1 MQFYLNCIIEIIKRL
16 RVEQKIQKA
25 YDRLKELEIFSD
37 DFDTFKNF
45 FYDNLKE
52 DRKDE
57 AIELLLMVIF
67 KLLKSQG
74 ERFNI
79 LLENVDNTTKDKLIL
94 WLNESLKK
102 ANNDK

>member
-1 MQFYLNCIIEIIKRL
+1 METRIK
-16 RVEQKIQKA
+16 KA
-25 YDRLKELEIFSD
+25 YDRLKELELFSD
-37 DFDTFKNF
+37 DFETFKNF
-45 FYDNLKE
+45 FYDNFKE

-74 ERFNI
+74 ERFNT
-79 LLENVDNTTKDKLIL
+79 LLENTNNTTKNNLIK
-94 WLNESLKK
+94 WLDESLLK

>member
-1 MQFYLNCIIEIIKRL
+1 MEVKIK
-16 RVEQKIQKA
+16 KA

-37 DFDTFKNF
+37 DFEAFKNF

-79 LLENVDNTTKDKLIL
+79 LLENADNTTKNKLKT
-94 WLNESLKK
+94 WLDESLKK

>member
-1 MQFYLNCIIEIIKRL
+1 MEIKIK
-16 RVEQKIQKA
+16 KA

-37 DFDTFKNF
+37 DFETFKNF

-79 LLENVDNTTKDKLIL
+79 LLENTDNATKNNLIK
-94 WLNESLKK
+94 WLDESLKK

>member
-1 MQFYLNCIIEIIKRL
+1 MEVKIK
-16 RVEQKIQKA
+16 KA

-37 DFDTFKNF
+37 DFETFKNF

-52 DRKDE
+52 DKKDE
-57 AIELLLMVIF
+57 AILLLLMVIF

-79 LLENVDNTTKDKLIL
+79 LLENANNTTKDKLIN

>member
-1 MQFYLNCIIEIIKRL
+1 M
-16 RVEQKIQKA
+16 EQKIQKA

-67 KLLKSQG
+67 KLLKFQG

-79 LLENVDNTTKDKLIL
+79 LLENVDNTTKDKLIM

>member
-1 MQFYLNCIIEIIKRL
+1 METKIK
-16 RVEQKIQKA
+16 KA
-25 YDRLKELEIFSD
+25 YNRLKELEIFSD
-37 DFDTFKNF
+37 DLETFKNF

-79 LLENVDNTTKDKLIL
+79 LLENTNNTTKDNLIK
-94 WLNESLKK
+94 WLDESLKK